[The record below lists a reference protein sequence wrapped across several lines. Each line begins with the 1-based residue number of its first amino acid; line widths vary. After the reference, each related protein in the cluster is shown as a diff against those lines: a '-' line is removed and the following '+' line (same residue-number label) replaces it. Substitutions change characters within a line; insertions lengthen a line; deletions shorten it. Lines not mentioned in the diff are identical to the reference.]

1 MRLVDKIGDVG
12 VAVGTKVGNSLGS
25 GESGGSRVLK
35 STFTV
40 AGGGIAAA
48 STVWIALEDAS
59 KTLFK
64 SLANETVET
73 ARIR

>member
-1 MRLVDKIGDVG
+1 M
-12 VAVGTKVGNSLGS
+12 AVGTKVANSVAT
-25 GESGGSRVLK
+25 GEGGGSRALR

-48 STVWIALEDAS
+48 STVWISLEDAS

-73 ARIR
+73 TRIR